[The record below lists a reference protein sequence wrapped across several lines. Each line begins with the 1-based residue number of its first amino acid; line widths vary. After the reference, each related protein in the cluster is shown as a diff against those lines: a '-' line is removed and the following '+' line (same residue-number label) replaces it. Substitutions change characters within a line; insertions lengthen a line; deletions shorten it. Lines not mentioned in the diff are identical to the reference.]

1 MGFPKAAYVGACAL
15 VSVVKGNK
23 LYVAQAG
30 DSEAVL
36 IRRKSEEEFE
46 SIQVCKAYSA
56 NDLDE
61 QKRLKAK
68 FPKEPDIVKCRSKTA

>member
-1 MGFPKAAYVGACAL
+1 M
-15 VSVVKGNK
+15 SVVKGNK

-36 IRRKSEEEFE
+36 VKRKADGEYE
-46 SIQVCKAYSA
+46 SVKICKAYTC

-61 QKRLKAK
+61 QKRLKAE
-68 FPKEPDIVKCRSKTA
+68 FPDEPNIVKCRSETA